1 MLLLRYIIIFTAKF
15 RFMAFQNKVVWITG
29 VENKVVWITGASSGI
44 GEALAYTFAKR
55 KCKLIL
61 SARRV
66 DELERVKKGC
76 NLPDTDILVLPM
88 DVSQTDVMPG
98 LVKKVEAQF
107 GQIDI
112 LVNNAGLS
120 HWSKIKDTSLEV
132 IKKIMDTNFMGGAAL
147 TLAVL
152 PGMLKRGNGQIVVIS
167 SILGKIIT
175 PRQGAYNASK
185 HAIQGFYETLRAESF
200 NEGIKVLL
208 VCPGF
213 VRTNVAKNSLN
224 KEGQPINRESPMI
237 ANGLSPVYVSEQILS
252 AIESGKEEIL
262 LAGAKEKFGV
272 YAKRFFPTLF
282 SKFIRNNRIV

>member
-1 MLLLRYIIIFTAKF
+1 MG
-15 RFMAFQNKVVWITG
+15 FQ
-29 VENKVVWITGASSGI
+29 NKVVWITGASSGI
-44 GEALAYTFAKR
+44 GEALALTFAKQN
-55 KCKLIL
+55 CKLIL

-66 DELERVKKGC
+66 DELERVKKAC
-76 NLPDTDILVLPM
+76 NLPDADVFILPM
-88 DVSQTDVMPG
+88 DVSQHDVIPG
-98 LVKKVEAQF
+98 LVQKAEAQF

-120 HWSKIKDTSLEV
+120 HWSKIKDTSFEV
-132 IKKIMDTNFMGGAAL
+132 VKKIMDTNFMGGVAL

-152 PGMLKRGNGQIVVIS
+152 PGMLKRGGGQIVVIS

-175 PRQGAYNASK
+175 PRQGAYNGSK
-185 HAIQGFYETLRAESF
+185 HAIQGFYETLAAESY

-224 KEGQPINRESPMI
+224 KEGQPINRESPLI
-237 ANGLSPVYVSEQILS
+237 ANGLSPDYVAQQILN
-252 AIESGKEEIL
+252 AIESGREEIL

-272 YAKRFFPTLF
+272 LAKRFFPAMF
-282 SKFIRNNRIV
+282 KKFMRNNRVV